1 MSTSTDVVVLA
12 HIEDDR
18 RIAIP
23 TELLPEGYRG
33 DEELRVVAVM
43 DRVGVL
49 QRV

>member
-12 HIEDDR
+12 HIEDDQ

-43 DRVGVL
+43 DRLGVL